1 MSPLHR
7 LYFSTVVR
15 SALPARGGELVCLD
29 WESKRVLGRVPIAAL
44 DPELHD
50 PNPRGNTRGGRGIA
64 LVGDEV
70 IVASYHTLHCFDREL
85 RPRRDLS
92 HPLMAGLH
100 EVFATG
106 RGSLWVS
113 STAIDAALEID
124 LAGGRALREL
134 WPREQPGLASALGL
148 SPLAIDK
155 GADNRAR
162 FVAGDHLR
170 DRSHLHLNAVA
181 ERGGEVY
188 ALFNRQGVIA
198 NLSRDRVAVRHRSL
212 RKGHNL
218 WIDPDGTAWWNDTSG
233 RRVCAVSLAGDGSRR
248 RVPLL
253 RYPEVAR
260 VARRLDR
267 RRRLLM
273 RLQKWG
279 LLRRQP
285 PLPIFVRGLARRDGH
300 LFVGISPAAILQIDE
315 QSGALVDA
323 FWYSR
328 DVHCCVHGLAVADD

>member
-1 MSPLHR
+1 VR
-7 LYFSTVVR
+7 IYFSTVVR
-15 SALPARGGELVCLD
+15 NAPPLRGGELVCLD
-29 WESKRVLGRVPIAAL
+29 WGSKQVLGRVPVAAA
-44 DPELHD
+44 DPPLND

-85 RPRRDLS
+85 RPRRKLS

-100 EVFATG
+100 EVAPTG

-124 LAGGRALREL
+124 LASGKALREL
-134 WPREQPGLASALGL
+134 WPREQPGLARALGL

-155 GADNRAR
+155 EADNRTR

-181 ERGGEVY
+181 EHAGDVY
-188 ALFNRQGVIA
+188 ALLNRQGAIA
-198 NLSRDRVAVRHRSL
+198 NLSRDAVAVKHRSM

-218 WIDPDGTAWWNDTSG
+218 SIDESGVAWWNDTSG
-233 RRVCAVSLAGDGSRR
+233 RRTCAVDLAGEGPRR
-248 RVPLL
+248 RIPLL

-267 RRRLLM
+267 RRRLLV

-279 LLRRQP
+279 LLRAQP
-285 PLPIFVRGLARRDGH
+285 PLPIFVRGLVRHAGH
-300 LFVGISPAAILQIDE
+300 LFVGFSPAAILQIDE
-315 QSGALVDA
+315 ESGALVDA
-323 FWYSR
+323 FRYSR
-328 DVHCCVHGLAVADD
+328 DVHCCVHGLALSTD